1 MSKPLDPRHRRPAAG
16 VPGVGAP
23 GAGAA
28 SDALTPAALQRHL
41 RSAVFGHR
49 IFYYPVIDSTNER
62 ALELAA
68 AEEPEGSLVLAEE
81 QTAGR
86 GRRERSW
93 CSTPYAG
100 IYASLILRPA
110 IAAPRAPLLTF
121 MAAVA
126 VADAL
131 NEVAGLRA
139 RIKWPND
146 VLVGGRKIAGVLGE
160 MRGSAPEVREMVV
173 GIGINVNQTE
183 ADFPPALA
191 SIATSVR
198 VERGA
203 PQDRAVVLASVL
215 EGFERRY
222 ARLLRDGSA
231 TLLREWE
238 TLSSM
243 PVGSAIAVGGPAG
256 RLDGEFAGIDED
268 GSLVVRTRDGE
279 MHRLPFGEILDT
291 LLP

>member
-1 MSKPLDPRHRRPAAG
+1 MSEPTPPQKPHASGESQRPAA
-16 VPGVGAP
+16 PREPHA
-23 GAGAA
+23 
-28 SDALTPAALQRHL
+28 DALTPAALQRHL

-49 IFYYPVIDSTNER
+49 IFYYPTIDSTNER

-68 AEEPEGSLVLAEE
+68 VEEPEGGLVLAEE

-86 GRRERSW
+86 GRRDRSW
-93 CSTPYAG
+93 SSQAYAG

-110 IAAPRAPLLTF
+110 IPAARAPLLTF

-131 NEVAGLRA
+131 NEVCALRA

-146 VLVGGRKIAGVLGE
+146 VVVGRRKIAGILAEV
-160 MRGSAPEVREMVV
+160 RGSAPEIREMVV
-173 GIGINVNQTE
+173 GIGVNVNQVE
-183 ADFPPALA
+183 ADLGGALA
-191 SIATSVR
+191 GKATSVR
-198 VERGA
+198 IETGA
-203 PQDRAVVLASVL
+203 PADRAPILASIL

-222 ARLLRDGSA
+222 ARLLRDGPG

-238 TLSSM
+238 SLSALA
-243 PVGSAIAVGGPAG
+243 PGTPLAVDAPGG
-256 RLDGEFAGIDED
+256 RLEGEFAGIDAEGALVVQARD
-268 GSLVVRTRDGE
+268 GSV
-279 MHRLPFGEILDT
+279 HRIPFGEIIEA

>member
-1 MSKPLDPRHRRPAAG
+1 MSEPGPPQRPH
-16 VPGVGAP
+16 AP
-23 GAGAA
+23 GESPPTAPHEPHA
-28 SDALTPAALQRHL
+28 DALTPAALQRYL

-49 IFYYPVIDSTNER
+49 IFYYPTIGSTNER

-68 AEEPEGSLVLAEE
+68 VEEPEGGLVLAEE

-86 GRRERSW
+86 GRRDRSW
-93 CSTPYAG
+93 SSHPYAG

-110 IAAPRAPLLTF
+110 IPAARAPLLTF

-131 NEVAGLRA
+131 NEACSLRA

-146 VLVGGRKIAGVLGE
+146 VVIGRRKIAGILAEV
-160 MRGSAPEVREMVV
+160 RGSAPEIREMVV
-173 GIGINVNQTE
+173 GIGVNVNQVE
-183 ADFPPALA
+183 SDLGGALA
-191 SIATSVR
+191 GKATSVR
-198 VERGA
+198 IETGA
-203 PQDRAVVLASVL
+203 PADRAPILASIL

-222 ARLLRDGSA
+222 ARLLRDGPG

-238 TLSSM
+238 SLSALV
-243 PVGSAIAVGGPAG
+243 PGTPLAVDAPGG
-256 RLDGEFAGIDED
+256 RLEGEFAGIDAE
-268 GSLVVRTRDGE
+268 GALVVQARDGAV
-279 MHRLPFGEILDT
+279 HRIPFGEIIEA

>member
-1 MSKPLDPRHRRPAAG
+1 MSAPLDPSRRAG
-16 VPGVGAP
+16 PPVPPEAP
-23 GAGAA
+23 PG
-28 SDALTPAALQRHL
+28 DALTPALLQRFL

-49 IFYYPVIDSTNER
+49 IFYYPSIGSTNDR

-68 AEEPEGSLVLAEE
+68 AEEPEGGLVLAEE

-86 GRRERSW
+86 GRRERTW

-110 IAAPRAPLLTF
+110 MPATRAPLLTF

-131 NEVAGLRA
+131 NEQTGLKA

-160 MRGSAPEVREMVV
+160 VRGNDPEVREMVV
-173 GIGINVNQTE
+173 GFGVNVNHAA
-183 ADFPPALA
+183 ADFPEAIRDL
-191 SIATSVR
+191 ATSVR
-198 VERGA
+198 LERGA
-203 PQDRAVVLASVL
+203 PIDRAPLLASLL

-222 ARLLRDGSA
+222 ARLLRDGPA

-238 TLSSM
+238 ALSALA
-243 PVGSAIAVGGPAG
+243 PGAPVTVAGPTGRVVGS
-256 RLDGEFAGIDED
+256 FAGIDDEGGLILLD
-268 GSLVVRTRDGE
+268 AEGRRVRVA
-279 MHRLPFGEILDT
+279 FGEILGM
-291 LLP
+291 PPR

>member
-1 MSKPLDPRHRRPAAG
+1 MSEPIDPSRRRPDAAA
-16 VPGVGAP
+16 PAPNAP

-49 IFYYPVIDSTNER
+49 IFYYPIIDSTNER

-93 CSTPYAG
+93 SSAPYVG

-131 NEVAGLRA
+131 NEVTGLRA

-146 VLVGGRKIAGVLGE
+146 VLVGNRKIAGVLGE
-160 MRGSAPEVREMVV
+160 MRGSHPEVRELVV
-173 GIGINVNQTE
+173 GMGINVNQTE
-183 ADFPPALA
+183 TDFPAGLA

-198 VERGA
+198 IERGA
-203 PQDRAVVLASVL
+203 PQDRAILLASVL

-222 ARLLRDGSA
+222 ARLLRDGPA
-231 TLLREWE
+231 TLLREWDA
-238 TLSSM
+238 LSSM
-243 PVGSAIAVGGPAG
+243 PPGTPIAVGGPAG

-268 GSLVVRTRDGE
+268 GSLVVRARDGAL
-279 MHRLPFGEILDT
+279 HRLPFGEILDT